1 MTSTWKRRIAAP
13 AAAVLAA
20 TALAACGSDDDG
32 GSTSAGTTVSGGS
45 GSGGAELVVGGW
57 GGAYNK
63 ATQKHYI
70 EPWAAESGGS
80 VQFVDAPAAQVAQV
94 EAQNRAGS
102 IEWDMIDSIA
112 GPDAFV
118 LADRDLLEPL
128 PADLRSELESTLGE
142 GKVTDFGFTMG
153 NLSYVVA
160 CNRDKVERCPETV
173 SDFFDVEGFPGKR
186 EAPAG
191 APLMMMTMAA
201 VANGTDPAST
211 QTAEPDVDAAFATL
225 DQVKD
230 SIAVYWESGDQ
241 SEQVMRSGEADI
253 GLIWSGRAYRLADD
267 GMNLDIAVEGGAYE
281 PGYWTVVKG
290 SDNTEQAFDLMR
302 SIANNV
308 EGEAAWSTEM
318 EYSVPNPEAIESLP
332 AKQAKRLPDHPDTF
346 PLLAVPN
353 FEWYAQ
359 NADDVNRRW
368 QDFVK
373 G

>member
-1 MTSTWKRRIAAP
+1 MNTTLRRIAAP
-13 AAAVLAA
+13 AAVLLAA

-32 GSTSAGTTVSGGS
+32 GSTATTASTQSGGS
-45 GSGGAELVVGGW
+45 GGADLVVGGW

-63 ATQKHYI
+63 ATQKHYV
-70 EPWAAESGGS
+70 EPWAADTGGS

-94 EAQNRAGS
+94 EAQSRAGN

-128 PADLRSELESTLGE
+128 PEDLRAELETTLGE

-160 CNRDKVERCPETV
+160 CNRDKVQKCPSNVAE
-173 SDFFDVEGFPGKR
+173 FFDVEQFPGTR

-191 APLMMMTMAA
+191 APLMMLTMAA
-201 VANGTDPAST
+201 VANGADPAST
-211 QTAEPDVDAAFATL
+211 ASAEPDVDAAFETL

-241 SEQVMRSGEADI
+241 SEQVMRSGEADM
-253 GLIWSGRAYRLADD
+253 GLIWSGRAHRLADE

-290 SDNTEQAFDLMR
+290 SENADAAFGLMR
-302 SIANNV
+302 SIAENV
-308 EGEAAWSTEM
+308 DGQAAWSTEM

-332 AKQAKRLPDHPDTF
+332 AKQAERLPDHPDVF

-353 FEWYAQ
+353 FEWYAA